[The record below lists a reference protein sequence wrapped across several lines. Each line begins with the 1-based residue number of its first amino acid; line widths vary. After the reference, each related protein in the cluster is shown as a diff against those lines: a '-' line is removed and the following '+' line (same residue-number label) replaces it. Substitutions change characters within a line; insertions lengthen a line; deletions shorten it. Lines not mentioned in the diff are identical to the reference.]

1 MSRPNRVEARRSG
14 HGYTGRTWHFV
25 QVTSLADRIL
35 HVSPV
40 LAATLIFLLPFAESA
55 IFVGFI
61 FPGET
66 AAVIAG
72 VLAYEH
78 TLPLPV
84 SIITVIVAAILGDNV
99 GYFVGHKWG
108 NRLLEGPL
116 SRWIKPEHV
125 QRTRETISRRG
136 GFAVFVGRWTAALR
150 ALVPGLAAL
159 AEVPYRTF
167 LLWNAI
173 GGIVWGATFVMLGY
187 GAGASWRSVAH
198 TASTAGSIG
207 VGAVA
212 AVIIA
217 FILFRRLRRRRAE
230 AGATA
235 KSSPTAESGVAA
247 VEHKPSADQRR
258 GHVETK
264 D

>member
-1 MSRPNRVEARRSG
+1 M
-14 HGYTGRTWHFV
+14 
-25 QVTSLADRIL
+25 TSLADRIL

-84 SIITVIVAAILGDNV
+84 SIVVVIVAAILGDNV

-108 NRLLEGPL
+108 NQLLEGPL

-125 QRTRETISRRG
+125 QKTRDVISRRG

-173 GGIVWGATFVMLGY
+173 GGIAWGATFVMLGY
-187 GAGASWRSVAH
+187 LAGAGWQKVAH
-198 TASTAGSIG
+198 TASTAGTIG

-212 AVIIA
+212 VLVVI
-217 FILFRRLRRRRAE
+217 FVLFRRLRRRRAGRSTSAE
-230 AGATA
+230 PNV
-235 KSSPTAESGVAA
+235 SPSPEPGSGDSGVAA
-247 VEHKPSADQRR
+247 VKHEPSPDQ
-258 GHVETK
+258 GGDHVETK